1 MEGPKPLLKKQ
12 LQIEMEI
19 KIQKSLKNLQIQEQ
33 DNKFKISI
41 SKMAQA
47 AQIIKNKLDPQAT
60 QNRKESEHWLLIM

>member
-1 MEGPKPLLKKQ
+1 
-12 LQIEMEI
+12 MEI

-47 AQIIKNKLDPQAT
+47 VQILKNKLDPQAT
-60 QNRKESEHWLLIM
+60 QNRKESEHQ